1 MTMDPSDRPAMADA
15 AGRDDA
21 ADGLGDLYQPPAESD
36 AGDAQPGDEI
46 SRGIGDEIPG
56 EGGVPVTEGEVPGV
70 STGVDLGRP
79 LGG

>member
-1 MTMDPSDRPAMADA
+1 MTSNASDQPGMNDS
-15 AGRDDA
+15 AGRDEA

-36 AGDAQPGDEI
+36 AGDSQSGSDS

-56 EGGVPVTEGEVPGV
+56 DGGSPVTEGEVPGV

-79 LGG
+79 LG